1 MILIDL
7 DKFKILNDTYGHE
20 TGDKALKRLAE
31 VLKRAFRSEDYVC
44 RIGGDEFAV
53 IMVNATDKMKGLI
66 SSKAE
71 RIMDSVR
78 DTKDGVPGFTLSI
91 GVAFSDGKTDGDQIY
106 KNADEAL
113 YKVKNGGKNGLAF
126 FGDNQ

>member
-1 MILIDL
+1 
-7 DKFKILNDTYGHE
+7 
-20 TGDKALKRLAE
+20 
-31 VLKRAFRSEDYVC
+31 
-44 RIGGDEFAV
+44 
-53 IMVNATDKMKGLI
+53 MVNATDKMKGLI

-91 GVAFSDGKTDGDQIY
+91 GVAFSDGKTEGDQIY

-113 YKVKNGGKNGLAF
+113 YKVKNGGKNGLTF
-126 FGDNQ
+126 YGDN